1 MRKKKEAAVV
11 RTFLLVLT
19 LTILLTIII
28 VPFFFSVEA
37 VETIDDVQ
45 PTIKVKFAEV
55 VVLNEFSLMNL
66 DTGKGIPLNMNT
78 FDNETYFFQPKK
90 SLQNGL
96 YRLSV
101 VVADLLSNAATYT
114 YDFLISLPE
123 TGIYLTKPRIG
134 VANATAFEILVVTTR
149 ESNCKYKASVI
160 NSFDSLDAAL
170 FDTTGANEHTIKN
183 YTVQVGLPKQLFVVC
198 RDNLGRD
205 NFKDFMLYA
214 DTTPPVIQGISFDPP
229 KVIEY
234 PVTGQIEARMH
245 AKGSEEI
252 VCKYANDSTTPY
264 EVMIPFE
271 HFDLQNFT
279 AYAADA
285 YVDLLFPDD
294 VVKKTFPL
302 EVQCEDRAGWKSQR
316 LLTSIEVDLTA
327 ALQIKVNSPPPATKN
342 TTIVLNISTNKLGY
356 CKFKTPTKTYEQGPM
371 SSSPLAVA
379 RFHTA
384 PFGTVQSGSYA
395 VTFYCFSDQSG
406 KPEEVELSYSFIVDN
421 LPPSAPVINASPTI
435 CANTL
440 KANFIA
446 TDGQSGVA
454 YYIWEAGPQGASLLV
469 SASPGL
475 SGAQAPAPASSALA
489 SGTTTGTSLS
499 VNKNNAGVLF
509 NLSPTVGYV
518 FAIKAVDKAGNIGP
532 AAQSGVM
539 KIDAIGLAC
548 DKTPPVVNLE
558 RSTSAFGD
566 AVTIACTDT
575 ESGCDP
581 VKLQY
586 NAVYLPPCNASLI
599 YLTPIPL
606 SATTIVCYKAV
617 DLAGNAAHGSQ
628 TFKMN
633 TTGVAATCEGGK
645 DSDGDGRGLG
655 CPQGSD
661 CDDTDPAIF
670 VGCPNGCIEDADGDG
685 YGPGC
690 IKGLDCNGLDKSLTT
705 NCPNGCIS
713 DEDGDGY
720 GLHCNNGPDCNGLD
734 TKLTTFCPNGCVVD
748 NDGDGFGVNCL
759 LGLDCNDVD
768 DKQTSSCPTG
778 CAMDLDGDGFGLACT
793 AGADCDGQDP
803 KLTKTCTNGCLSDND
818 GDGKGR
824 KCQKGSDC
832 DDTNPL
838 LGVAAC
844 PSGCLSDNDG
854 DGYGW
859 GCSTIDCN
867 DASRQFTLDC
877 TLTSNCK
884 YDGDGDGY
892 GLGCQNGPDCDDED
906 KDILNLRD
914 NVVCKSNCTYDA
926 DCNGIPDEWQL
937 LYFNS
942 TICEP
947 ADINICGANADP
959 DKDGLTNLEEY
970 RRGTDPWAK
979 DEAEAL
985 PEVQKPINPDED
997 GDGML
1002 DVWELKYGLD
1012 PKDPFDAQ
1020 KDKDGDGLA
1029 NKFEHDFKEGSCMDG
1044 TDPTN
1049 KDTDGDGY
1057 DDKKETDKKTDPCD
1071 PESHPSGALIA
1082 VIFIALGL
1090 LSELGSLGYLIY
1102 KQYYVPLITPQTPKP
1117 AAQAAGPLGGSSVL
1131 GVGAPPKA
1139 PMRHLLIRPPSIG
1152 PEMSREKFLEEAR
1165 KHAAEREKVFGVFGE
1180 RRKSAAKAMEE
1191 IARRPEEKEYVSV
1204 KKFPAPKEEAI
1215 HPAVVRE
1222 FGKKKITEDH
1232 VVRLSKLI
1240 EDEAFDKLTMLTK
1253 AQVND
1258 FEKLARIAARKEG
1271 AKLEEDQVA
1280 KLASI
1285 TKKVEDKKQLE
1296 QVAAAM
1302 QRGTASDFEALDK
1315 LAAESVSEE
1324 NGEAKEVFE
1333 SLEAVGKGKR
1343 DDVLKEL
1350 ASLSESNAKIA
1361 KSKIELLVA
1370 AESKEELLREFEK
1383 MSRHKALDKNVF
1395 EVIFSFLLKTGKIT
1409 KRDVSE
1415 LLFDLEE
1422 KGILSKQNVAEV
1434 FFNLGVQQNS

>member
-1 MRKKKEAAVV
+1 MRKKKEVVVV
-11 RTFLLVLT
+11 RTFLLVIALT
-19 LTILLTIII
+19 VLILIFLFLPVGAVDTIN
-28 VPFFFSVEA
+28 
-37 VETIDDVQ
+37 DVQ
-45 PTIKVKFAEV
+45 PMIKVKFAEV
-55 VVLNEFSLMNL
+55 VALNEFALVNL
-66 DTGKGIPLNMNT
+66 DTGKGVTLSMKT
-78 FDNETYFFQPKK
+78 FDNETYFFQPTKA
-90 SLQNGL
+90 LQNGL

-101 VVADLLSNAATYT
+101 LVADLLGNAATYT
-114 YDFLISLPE
+114 YDFSISLPE
-123 TGIYLTKPRIG
+123 TGIYLVKPRIG
-134 VANATAFEILVVTTR
+134 VANTTAIDVLVVTTR

-160 NSFDSLDAAL
+160 DSFDALGAVL
-170 FDTTGANEHTIKN
+170 FDTTGANEHTIKD
-183 YTVQVGLPKQLFVVC
+183 YTVQVGLPKQFFVAC

-205 NFKDFMLYA
+205 NFKDFMMYA
-214 DTTPPVIQGISFDPP
+214 DTTPPTIQAVDFDPP
-229 KVIEY
+229 KIIEY
-234 PVTGQIEARMH
+234 PVTGPIKARMH

-252 VCKYANDSTTPY
+252 ICRYANDSTTPY
-264 EVMIPFE
+264 DIMIDFE

-285 YVDLLFPDD
+285 YVDLVFPDD
-294 VVKKTFPL
+294 TVKKIFPL

-316 LLTSIEVDLTA
+316 LQTSVEVDLTA
-327 ALQIKVNSPPPATKN
+327 ALQIKVNSPPPVTKN
-342 TTIVLNISTNKLGY
+342 TTIALNISTNKLGY
-356 CKFKTPTKTYEQGPM
+356 CKYKTSTKTYEQGAM
-371 SSSPLAVA
+371 SSSPLAVS
-379 RFHTA
+379 RYHTA

-406 KPEEVELSYSFIVDN
+406 KPEEVELPYAFIVDN
-421 LPPSAPVINASPTI
+421 LPPTAPAINASKTI

-454 YYIWEAGPQGASLLV
+454 QYIWEVGPQGAV
-469 SASPGL
+469 FAAPASPGL
-475 SGAQAPAPASSALA
+475 PGAQASTPSSSALA
-489 SGTTTGTSLS
+489 SGTTTATSLS
-499 VNKNNAGVLF
+499 VNKNNAGLLF
-509 NLSPTVGYV
+509 NLSPTVSYV
-518 FAIKAVDKAGNIGP
+518 FTIKAVDKAGNIGL
-532 AAQSGVM
+532 AAQSGPM
-539 KIDAIGLAC
+539 KMDAAGLAC
-548 DKTPPVVNLE
+548 DKTPPTVKLE

-566 AVTIACTDT
+566 AVTITCTDT

-606 SATTIVCYKAV
+606 SATTIICYKAV
-617 DLAGNAAHGSQ
+617 DLAGNAAQGLQ

-633 TTGVAATCEGGK
+633 ATGVTATCEGGK
-645 DSDGDGRGLG
+645 DTDGDGRGLG
-655 CPQGSD
+655 CPQGPD
-661 CDDTDPAIF
+661 CDDTDSAIF

-690 IKGLDCNGLDKSLTT
+690 SKGPDCNGLDKLLTT
-705 NCPNGCIS
+705 DCPNGCIS

-720 GLHCNNGPDCNGLD
+720 GLHCKNGPDCNGLD
-734 TKLTTFCPNGCVVD
+734 TKLTTSCPNGCVVD

-759 LGLDCNDVD
+759 PGLDCNDVD
-768 DKQTSSCPTG
+768 GKQTSGCPNG
-778 CAMDLDGDGFGLACT
+778 CVMDLDGDGFGLGCT

-824 KCQKGSDC
+824 KCQNGPDC

-844 PSGCLSDNDG
+844 PSGCISDNDG

-867 DASRQFTLDC
+867 DVSRQFTLDC

-906 KDILNLRD
+906 KEILNLRD
-914 NVVCKSNCTYDA
+914 NVVCKANCTYDA
-926 DCNGIPDEWQL
+926 DCNGISDEWQL

-942 TICEP
+942 TVCEP
-947 ADINICGANADP
+947 KDINICGANADP
-959 DKDGLTNLEEY
+959 DNDGLTNLEEY
-970 RRGTDPWAK
+970 RRGTDPWVK
-979 DEAEAL
+979 DQAEAP

-1029 NKFEHDFKEGSCMDG
+1029 NKFEHDFKEGECTDG
-1044 TDPTN
+1044 SDPTN

-1057 DDKKETDKKTDPCD
+1057 DDKREIDKKTDPCD
-1071 PESHPSGALIA
+1071 PESHPSGILVLI
-1082 VIFIALGL
+1082 IFVTLGL
-1090 LSELGSLGYLIY
+1090 LSEFGSLGYLIY
-1102 KQYYVPLITPQTPKP
+1102 KQYYVPLITSPTPKP
-1117 AAQAAGPLGGSSVL
+1117 AAQAAGSLGGRPGVL
-1131 GVGAPPKA
+1131 GVGMAPQA
-1139 PMRHLLIRPPSIG
+1139 PARRFLMRPRPTG
-1152 PEMSREKFLEEAR
+1152 PELSREKFLEEAR

-1180 RRKSAAKAMEE
+1180 RRKPVANVMEE
-1191 IARRPEEKEYVSV
+1191 IARRPEQKEYISV
-1204 KKFPAPKEEAI
+1204 KRPGVLKEEVI
-1215 HPAVVRE
+1215 HPEVVRKL
-1222 FGKKKITEDH
+1222 GKKEITEDH
-1232 VVRLSKLI
+1232 IARLSKLI
-1240 EDEAFDKLTMLTK
+1240 EGEAFSKLTTLTK
-1253 AQVND
+1253 AQVGD
-1258 FEKLARIAARKEG
+1258 FEKLARIAAKKDG

-1296 QVAAAM
+1296 KVAAVM
-1302 QRGTASDFEALDK
+1302 QNGAASDFEALDK
-1315 LAAESVSEE
+1315 FVSGLGSEKGRE
-1324 NGEAKEVFE
+1324 TKEAFE
-1333 SLEAVGKGKR
+1333 SLAAIGKEKHG
-1343 DDVLKEL
+1343 DILKEL
-1350 ASLSESNAKIA
+1350 ASLSDSKAKIA
-1361 KSKIELLVA
+1361 ESKIELLA
-1370 AESKEELLREFEK
+1370 AVKSKEELLREFEK
-1383 MSRHKALDKNVF
+1383 MSRQKAIDKDVF
-1395 EVIFSFLLKTGKIT
+1395 EVVLSFLLKTGKIT

-1415 LLFDLEE
+1415 LLFDLEQ
-1422 KGILSKQNVAEV
+1422 KGILSKQDVSEV
-1434 FFNLGVQQNS
+1434 FFNMGVQK